1 MHALATVPIPLLSVK
16 SLRKV
21 VPGGRVLFTGLNL
34 TVNPGECVAIM
45 GESGSGKSTLLNLIA
60 GLDVADAGSIAIDGV
75 ALDTLDDDARTL
87 LRRSAIGFVFQAFHI
102 LPHLTLAQNV
112 ALPLVLQ
119 HAGAAE
125 TSARANQM
133 LAAIGLPGRREDFP
147 RQLSG
152 GGLQRVAIARA
163 LLHRPGLI
171 LADEPTGNLH
181 PDTAARVLDLFAT
194 QVREAGA
201 AVLLVTHSNVA
212 AAVAD
217 RTLLLTPNGLIERH
231 ER

>member
-1 MHALATVPIPLLSVK
+1 M
-16 SLRKV
+16 
-21 VPGGRVLFTGLNL
+21 LFSGLDL
-34 TVNPGECVAIM
+34 TVNAGEFVAIM
-45 GESGSGKSTLLNLIA
+45 GESGSGKSTLLNLLA

-119 HAGAAE
+119 HAGASEA
-125 TSARANQM
+125 SARANQM
-133 LAAIGLPGRREDFP
+133 LAAIGLPGRGEDFP

-152 GGLQRVAIARA
+152 GELQRVAIARA

-171 LADEPTGNLH
+171 LADEPTGNLD
-181 PDTAARVLDLFAT
+181 PDTAARILDLFAT

-201 AVLLVTHSNVA
+201 AVLLVTHSKVA

-217 RTLLLTPNGLIERH
+217 RTLLLTPQGLITRH